1 MSSRGPEQNYDE
13 TDGTFYF
20 LWCVIVL
27 CQPAPEWW
35 CLWYV
40 MLCCLIS
47 NTRLSP
53 HNYYANLCVKHQ
65 QVARF
70 DHIIGGCC
78 CCWCWS
84 GDRTGFPL
92 YYLWPGVTPLHSI
105 ALSLSLSLAWQQD
118 RPGGREGAGR
128 ETGKEGRREGGRGG
142 RREVVRC

>member
-65 QVARF
+65 QVAGQV
-70 DHIIGGCC
+70 GGGVLVL
-78 CCWCWS
+78 S
-84 GDRTGFPL
+84 ELRQDRRGWL

-128 ETGKEGRREGGRGG
+128 ETGKEGRREGGREG